1 MKVPGTLITNYAL
14 RLMSQRNESQRLES
28 RTLHSVEV
36 AFCFSE
42 KVVFRDSETQVSD
55 TQDSETHVS
64 ETQVSETQVSETQ
77 VSETL
82 LSFN

>member
-14 RLMSQRNESQRLES
+14 GLMSQRNESQRLES
-28 RTLHSVEV
+28 RALQSVEV

-42 KVVFRDSETQVSD
+42 KVVFHD
-55 TQDSETHVS
+55 S
-64 ETQVSETQVSETQ
+64 ETQVSETQVSETNVSETR

-82 LSFN
+82 LPFD